1 MFLLFWKTSKDF
13 QINFFQ
19 RGRLK
24 YLMITP
30 TMWALPSQFAGLH
43 LIRLINV
50 KFLVCDALRNL
61 VPFAKF
67 KKREEHPWKCTT
79 FGKVSGVSLKLY

>member
-61 VPFAKF
+61 VPLQNLKSVKNTHGSVLLLEKF
-67 KKREEHPWKCTT
+67 RAL
-79 FGKVSGVSLKLY
+79 V